1 MKRTGLLLALS
12 LLVMSCATMQAS
24 GPELLGRAAKA
35 MGGADTL
42 GGVKTIQMKG
52 TARQWEPEQ
61 SLVAGGEMRFA
72 NEATFDAVTD
82 VTTGASR
89 IDWVRKFEYP
99 APRTFTFSELVTPD
113 AGYVAGIDSNGRN
126 KQSLESNPPAHSM
139 SGLRLATSQRE
150 LRRGSPLL
158 VLDMLKNPD
167 RLAAASPVTI
177 GGVI

>member
-1 MKRTGLLLALS
+1 MKRSGLLLALP
-12 LLVMSCATMQAS
+12 LRVMSGATMQPS
-24 GPELLGRAAKA
+24 GPELRERAARA
-35 MGGADTL
+35 MGGADAL

-52 TARQWEPEQ
+52 PARQWEPEQ

-113 AGYVAGIDSNGRN
+113 AGYGAGIDSHVRN
-126 KQSLESNPPAHSM
+126 KPH
-139 SGLRLATSQRE
+139 
-150 LRRGSPLL
+150 
-158 VLDMLKNPD
+158 
-167 RLAAASPVTI
+167 
-177 GGVI
+177 